1 MNPFCIY
8 QHICATGAQPKRQPA
23 ITPPLATVTLC
34 LHTLRPNCPALSA
47 PAAFAHYR
55 FSPLENNGTF
65 RASFI
70 LGLVLYV
77 FIYDAWCVL
86 NTHSHAC
93 LCVQWNAFLDGI
105 IQRCT
110 WIWRSFQQLLD
121 LHHQNICDQETM
133 ATISGALASWKQ
145 GQRNVF
151 HKPALVLNGVTPR
164 IKGKHVEKI
173 L

>member
-1 MNPFCIY
+1 MPLEHSRRDSLQSHPLSPLLHCVCTHCDQTVQLY
-8 QHICATGAQPKRQPA
+8 QR
-23 ITPPLATVTLC
+23 LLRLLRVT
-34 LHTLRPNCPALSA
+34 NA
-47 PAAFAHYR
+47 
-55 FSPLENNGTF
+55 FSPHENNDTF

-70 LGLVLYV
+70 LGLVNIYLYMMHN
-77 FIYDAWCVL
+77 VL

-93 LCVQWNAFLDGI
+93 LCVQWKALLDGI

-151 HKPALVLNGVTPR
+151 RKPALVLKGVTPH
-164 IKGKHVEKI
+164 IKGKHGERCSGHFDV
-173 L
+173 